1 MPHMNPLWPTR
12 LRRACEQVGQLREGA
27 ARDEARGEVWLIL
40 NAVISRFLRGHART
54 LGRISAQDRE
64 DIAAQKSLDL
74 LRRIEQGT
82 WDMEEREPAEIA
94 GFLSQVARYGLLDF
108 LRADRRR
115 KDPPPPREMDS
126 EGMSEWAPPD
136 DPGIPR
142 APLGTTEPPDLRV
155 ERREYVRAL
164 RQCVAHLT
172 DRARRIWFF
181 RVLCSMPSKE
191 IASHPDVRLKS
202 GHVDVVLQRARQAMR
217 ECMEQQGYEP
227 RDMPPGTFVELWRAY
242 RFGEEA

>member
-1 MPHMNPLWPTR
+1 MMPHMNPLWPTR

-126 EGMSEWAPPD
+126 EGMSEW
-136 DPGIPR
+136 G
-142 APLGTTEPPDLRV
+142 
-155 ERREYVRAL
+155 REYVRAL